1 MDISITFC
9 SDDQNC
15 TNATTTTKLDSPKDT
30 LPQTQILSDADNFL
44 IGFSEDYQKMAN
56 WV

>member
-15 TNATTTTKLDSPKDT
+15 INATATTKLDSPKDT

>member
-15 TNATTTTKLDSPKDT
+15 INATATTKLDSPKDT

-44 IGFSEDYQKMAN
+44 IGFSEDYLKMAN

>member
-1 MDISITFC
+1 MDISIVSC

-15 TNATTTTKLDSPKDT
+15 TNATATTKLDSPKDT
-30 LPQTQILSDADNFL
+30 LPQTQMLADADDFL

-56 WV
+56 